1 MRKTFKFASL
11 IALAL
16 IAMFSVTSIVQA
28 APAVLIGAT
37 TQPHPYESNPTAH
50 ALLGDFISSPTVSV
64 VTPVTQT
71 GSPNNARDRSLT
83 TSALV
88 HSYIT
93 GSYELK
99 TFPVN
104 TFTISSV
111 DFRLKYSYPG
121 STDDTYRITYY
132 VDPSVT
138 LTVLQ
143 GWSTAAVATTTQIWS
158 TPVEPNDGVWS
169 WTDVSKIRFRIET
182 TLSGVSDAKNVMAYE
197 FWVRVYPAAGEGAT
211 PPTDPVFPPTYAYDG
226 DIEGYDAKFGGFKA
240 AATSP
245 YAWTSYQY
253 NGYFALSG
261 FENTPAT
268 TFDIGWVDIKVRYVG
283 PTPAATNPDEYRIV
297 YSVSGTDVVLL
308 DWTSASYAP
317 RSTASPPA
325 TLAQSWY
332 QNTTPSGGTWTWD
345 DIAATEVRFET
356 RIVGV
361 EDAITYS
368 LYEVWLSIYPL
379 PLPPTSSPTMSV
391 QPAAIEYFPAYDTF
405 FVDVYV
411 ADVASMWGYTAVLYF
426 DNTICT
432 ALEYY
437 TYAPFDTQWP
447 GEINN
452 AEGFVSISMSMTMG
466 EATGVTGFTPVARI
480 YFSMDAEGSS
490 TLELR
495 ETKLTDVHANA
506 IPHTK
511 YDGWVGSGG
520 HTVPEF
526 PLGIGIL
533 MALAPIIPIVYIWR
547 LRKTKPKTL
556 TTQTNPRRLKP

>member
-28 APAVLIGAT
+28 PPTMLIGTT
-37 TQPHPYESNPTAH
+37 TQPHPYESNPTA
-50 ALLGDFISSPTVSV
+50 ATLLGDFISSPTAHVQ
-64 VTPVTQT
+64 TPVGQ
-71 GSPNNARDRSLT
+71 GLNPARARDRNLNLFASVYT
-83 TSALV
+83 YV
-88 HSYIT
+88 T
-93 GSYELK
+93 GNLELK

-104 TFTISSV
+104 TFTIDSV
-111 DFRLKYSYPG
+111 DFRFKYSFPG
-121 STDDTYRITYY
+121 STDDTYRLTYY
-132 VDPSVT
+132 VNPSVT

-143 GWSTAAVATTTQIWS
+143 GWSTAAVATTTLIWS
-158 TPVEPNDGVWS
+158 NPVEPNDGVWS
-169 WTDVSKIRFRIET
+169 WADVGNIRFRIET
-182 TLSGVSDAKNVMAYE
+182 QLTGVSDVKVLNAYE
-197 FWVRVYPAAGEGAT
+197 FYVRVYPAAGEGAT
-211 PPTDPVFPPTYAYDG
+211 PPTDPAFPPTQAYDG
-226 DIEGYDAKFGGFKA
+226 DIEVESRFGGFSAA
-240 AATSP
+240 AATP
-245 YAWTSYQY
+245 YAWKSYQY

-261 FENTPAT
+261 FANAPAT

-332 QNTTPSGGTWTWD
+332 QPTNPSAGTWTWD

-356 RIVGV
+356 RIVGA

-379 PLPPTSSPTMSV
+379 PLPPTSSPTVSV
-391 QPAAIEYFPAYDTF
+391 QPALIEYFPAYDTF

-411 ADVASMWGYTAVLYF
+411 ADVSTMWGYTAVLYF

-437 TYAPFDTQWP
+437 TYAPFETLWP
-447 GEINN
+447 SEINN
-452 AEGFVSISMSMTMG
+452 TEGFVSMSLSMGMG
-466 EATGVTGFTPVARI
+466 EAVGFTGFTPVARI

-490 TLELR
+490 ELELR
-495 ETKLTDVHANA
+495 ETKLTDVHASA
-506 IPHTK
+506 IEHVK
-511 YDGWVGSGG
+511 YNGWVTSGG
-520 HTVPEF
+520 GPTPEF
-526 PLGIGIL
+526 PLGIGLL
-533 MALAPIIPIVYIWR
+533 MTLAPIIPIVHIWR
-547 LRKTKPKTL
+547 IRKRNLKG
-556 TTQTNPRRLKP
+556 LKP